1 MLLVLEMLI
10 IKLNTCLKK
19 YFKFLPAYLLLT
31 IFSCRDVKSIIDGGA
46 FTDTGGN
53 TIKTFYIY
61 DYVNRN
67 KLNDHLRK
75 TSSSGESTTANYY
88 FSHNSNIPSSSL
100 KFAKS
105 ITDAKNIIKDYCHSI
120 KYIGLKDSLGIF
132 KLISCADAP
141 MNKYCSCSEPSF
153 QN

>member
-75 TSSSGESTTANYY
+75 TSSSGKSTTANYY

>member
-1 MLLVLEMLI
+1 MLV
-10 IKLNTCLKK
+10 IKRNTCLKK
-19 YFKFLPAYLLLT
+19 YFKFVTAYLLLT

-61 DYVNRN
+61 DYVNPN

-75 TSSSGESTTANYY
+75 TSSPDQSTTVNYY
-88 FSHNSNIPSSSL
+88 FSHNSNIPTSSL
-100 KFAKS
+100 KYAKS
-105 ITDAKNIIKDYCHSI
+105 FTDAKNIIKDYCHSI

>member
-1 MLLVLEMLI
+1 MLLVLEMLV

-19 YFKFLPAYLLLT
+19 YFKFLPVYLLLT

-61 DYVNRN
+61 DYVNPN

-100 KFAKS
+100 KYAKS

>member
-19 YFKFLPAYLLLT
+19 YYKFLSAYLLLT

-46 FTDTGGN
+46 FIDTGGN

-61 DYVNRN
+61 DYVNPN
-67 KLNDHLRK
+67 KLNNHLRK

-100 KFAKS
+100 KYAKS

-141 MNKYCSCSEPSF
+141 VNKYCSCSEPSF

>member
-1 MLLVLEMLI
+1 M
-10 IKLNTCLKK
+10 KK
-19 YFKFLPAYLLLT
+19 YFKIVAAYLLPT
-31 IFSCRDVKSIIDGGA
+31 IFSCSDVKSIIDGGA
-46 FTDTGGN
+46 FADPSGN
-53 TIKTFYIY
+53 SIKTFYIY
-61 DYVNRN
+61 DYVNLN

-75 TSSSGESTTANYY
+75 TSSSGQSTTVNYY

-100 KFAKS
+100 KYAES

-132 KLISCADAP
+132 TLISCADAP
-141 MNKYCSCSEPSF
+141 TNKYCSCSEPSF

>member
-19 YFKFLPAYLLLT
+19 YFKFLPVYLLLT

-75 TSSSGESTTANYY
+75 TSSSGKSTTANYY

-100 KFAKS
+100 KYAKS

>member
-19 YFKFLPAYLLLT
+19 YFKFLPVYLLLT

-75 TSSSGESTTANYY
+75 TSSSGKSTTANYY

>member
-1 MLLVLEMLI
+1 MHV
-10 IKLNTCLKK
+10 IKRNTCLKK
-19 YFKFLPAYLLLT
+19 YFKFVTAYLLLT

-61 DYVNRN
+61 DYVNPN

-100 KFAKS
+100 KYAKS

-141 MNKYCSCSEPSF
+141 VNKYCSCSEPSF

>member
-1 MLLVLEMLI
+1 MLLVLEMLV

-61 DYVNRN
+61 DYVNPD
-67 KLNDHLRK
+67 KLNDHLRE
-75 TSSSGESTTANYY
+75 TSSPDQSTTVNYY

-100 KFAKS
+100 KYAKS
-105 ITDAKNIIKDYCHSI
+105 FTDAKNIIKDYCHSI

-141 MNKYCSCSEPSF
+141 VNKYCSCSEPSF

>member
-1 MLLVLEMLI
+1 MLLV
-10 IKLNTCLKK
+10 KLNTCLKK

-61 DYVNRN
+61 DYVNPN

-100 KFAKS
+100 KYAKS

-141 MNKYCSCSEPSF
+141 VNKYCSCSEPSF

>member
-1 MLLVLEMLI
+1 MLLV
-10 IKLNTCLKK
+10 KLNTCLKK
-19 YFKFLPAYLLLT
+19 YFKFLPVYLLLT

-53 TIKTFYIY
+53 TIKTFHIY
-61 DYVNRN
+61 DYVNPN

-100 KFAKS
+100 KYAKS

>member
-1 MLLVLEMLI
+1 MLV
-10 IKLNTCLKK
+10 IKRNTCLKK
-19 YFKFLPAYLLLT
+19 YFKFVTAYLLLT

-61 DYVNRN
+61 DYVNPN

-100 KFAKS
+100 KYAKS

-141 MNKYCSCSEPSF
+141 VNKYCSCSEPSF

>member
-1 MLLVLEMLI
+1 MLLVLEMLVI
-10 IKLNTCLKK
+10 ELDTCLKK

-31 IFSCRDVKSIIDGGA
+31 IFSCRDVKSIIDAGA

-61 DYVNRN
+61 DYVNPN

-75 TSSSGESTTANYY
+75 TSSSGKSTTANYY

-100 KFAKS
+100 KYAKS

-132 KLISCADAP
+132 KLINCADAP

-153 QN
+153 

>member
-1 MLLVLEMLI
+1 MLV

-46 FTDTGGN
+46 FTDKGGN

-75 TSSSGESTTANYY
+75 TSGSGESTTANYY

-100 KFAKS
+100 KYAKS

>member
-1 MLLVLEMLI
+1 M
-10 IKLNTCLKK
+10 KK
-19 YFKFLPAYLLLT
+19 YFKIVDAYLLLT
-31 IFSCRDVKSIIDGGA
+31 IFSCSDVKSIIDGGA
-46 FTDTGGN
+46 FADPSGN
-53 TIKTFYIY
+53 SIKTFYIY
-61 DYVNRN
+61 DYVNFN

-75 TSSSGESTTANYY
+75 TSSPNQSTTVNYY

>member
-19 YFKFLPAYLLLT
+19 YFKFLPVYLLLT

>member
-19 YFKFLPAYLLLT
+19 YFKFLPVYLLLT

-100 KFAKS
+100 KYAKS

>member
-1 MLLVLEMLI
+1 
-10 IKLNTCLKK
+10 LKK
-19 YFKFLPAYLLLT
+19 YFKIVAAYLLLT
-31 IFSCRDVKSIIDGGA
+31 IFSCSDVKSIIDGGA
-46 FTDTGGN
+46 FADPSGN
-53 TIKTFYIY
+53 SIKTFYIY
-61 DYVNRN
+61 DYVNFN

-75 TSSSGESTTANYY
+75 TSSPNQSTTVNYY

-100 KFAKS
+100 KYAKS

-132 KLISCADAP
+132 MLISCADAP
-141 MNKYCSCSEPSF
+141 TNEYCSCSELSF

>member
-1 MLLVLEMLI
+1 MLV
-10 IKLNTCLKK
+10 IKRNTCLKK
-19 YFKFLPAYLLLT
+19 YFKFVTAYLLLT

-61 DYVNRN
+61 DYVNPN

-100 KFAKS
+100 KYAKS